1 MNKILIEII
10 CPSLSRRWDFW
21 AAVDVETSKVAATMI
36 SEICEYENDADIFK
50 GFERI
55 DLYNKSGMILNPE
68 FTLRENGVH
77 SGDSVM
83 II

>member
-21 AAVDVETSKVAATMI
+21 AAVDAKISQIMLTII
-36 SEICEYENDADIFK
+36 SEICEYENNSDVFS
-50 GFERI
+50 GFDSI
-55 DLYNKSGMILNPE
+55 NLYDKNGMILNPD

-77 SGDSVM
+77 SGDSLM